1 MRRTISRAAFAA
13 TVAALLVATS
23 VLAAPPGTKTQAA
36 ENAACATLFGVPTS
50 IGPDPLGACQ
60 WDMRAIGAT
69 TAGSYAVN
77 KGRGARVGDID
88 TGIDLTH
95 TDIMPNVDV
104 AASCVF
110 IYATTPTSLP
120 AEQVTPGDC
129 SNKAALQDYAGHGTH
144 TAGTIAAPI
153 NGRGIAGVAPEA
165 TIVVL
170 KAGTANGYFF
180 TQSVVDALRYAGDQR
195 LDVVNM
201 SFFAD
206 PWLFN
211 CRNDKEQKAIIQAIS
226 AAARYAQQRGVVL
239 VAAAG
244 NDGID
249 MNHPTTDEISPDFPP
264 GAAVSRPVNNSC
276 VVLPTEIPG
285 VVVVTA
291 TGAENL
297 LTWYSTYGNVTD
309 VTAPGGSRYQTPTF
323 DGSRGR
329 VLAPYSSTA
338 GDLDLEASIGRLV
351 QDPDGNYYAWLNG
364 TSMAAPHAVGVVALI
379 RAAHP
384 GMSVGAVVALLRSTA
399 TGLACPTALDPGVD
413 FFDAPVQYCSG
424 GVGSNN
430 FYGKGLVNALAASQ

>member
-1 MRRTISRAAFAA
+1 MGHARDRRDVRPARTPSNQ
-13 TVAALLVATS
+13 
-23 VLAAPPGTKTQAA
+23 GK
-36 ENAACATLFGVPTS
+36 
-50 IGPDPLGACQ
+50 
-60 WDMRAIGAT
+60 
-69 TAGSYAVN
+69 
-77 KGRGARVGDID
+77 GARVGDID
-88 TGIDLTH
+88 TGIDLTN

-110 IYATTPTSLP
+110 IYADTPTSNP
-120 AEQVTPGDC
+120 AEQVTRGDC
-129 SNKAALQDYAGHGTH
+129 SNKAALQDLAGHGTH

-153 NGRGIAGVAPEA
+153 NGIGVAGVAPEA

-170 KAGTANGYFF
+170 KAGTEQGYFF

-211 CRNDKEQKAIIQAIS
+211 CRNDKEQKAIIKAIS
-226 AAARYAQQRGVVL
+226 DAAKYAQQRGVVL

-249 MNHPTTDEISPDFPP
+249 MNHPTTDEISPDYPP

-297 LTWYSTYGNVTD
+297 LSWYSTYGNITD
-309 VTAPGGSRYQTPTF
+309 VTAPGGSRFQTPTF
-323 DGSRGR
+323 DT
-329 VLAPYSSTA
+329 APRAGARDRIPSTA
-338 GDLDLEASIGRLV
+338 GDLAVEAALGRLV
-351 QDPDGNYYAWLNG
+351 QDASGNYYAWLNG

-384 GMSVGAVVALLRSTA
+384 GMSGVRSSRCCA
-399 TGLACPTALDPGVD
+399 APRPASPARPHSIRASSSSAPRCSP
-413 FFDAPVQYCSG
+413 APVAS
-424 GVGSNN
+424 GSNN
-430 FYGKGLVNALAASQ
+430 FYGKGLVNALAASH